1 MDFKKIAEET
11 FEAIGGKE
19 NITAAAHCSTRLRLV
34 LKDEEIIDQK
44 KLDELEE
51 VKGTFSTGGQ
61 YQIIFGAGIVNEV
74 YKELAKLAGIS
85 EMSTKDVKDAGTK
98 KMNILQRFVK
108 MLSDIFVPIIPAI
121 VAGGLLMGINNV
133 LTAQNLIIEGK
144 SLVEANPSLADLAS
158 LINTF
163 ANAAFVFLPILI
175 GFSATQRFGGNPYL
189 GAVLGMLM
197 VHPDLL
203 NGYGYGA
210 ALINNDIPVWKIF
223 GFEIEKV
230 GYQGSV
236 LPVLVSSFIL
246 AKIEINLRRVIP
258 SAIDNLLT
266 PLLTI
271 FITGI
276 ITFTVVGPFTRT
288 AGNLLTDGLIW
299 LYDTTGFIGGA
310 IVGLIYAPIVITGM
324 HHSFI
329 AVETQLLAD
338 IGKTGGSFIFPIA
351 AMSNVA
357 QGAATIAIFLITRDK
372 KVKSTASASGISALL
387 GITEPAMFGINLK
400 LRYPFIGAIIGS
412 SAGSSFITLYKV
424 KAVALG
430 AAGIPGI
437 ISIKPTSIIPYIVGM
452 VISFSIAFIV
462 TLVLAKRD
470 ERITATKMS
479 SEKAI
484 YS

>member
-1 MDFKKIAEET
+1 MDYKKIAEELLP
-11 FEAIGGKE
+11 AIGGKE
-19 NITAAAHCSTRLRLV
+19 NVAAAAHCATRLRLV
-34 LKDEEIIDQK
+34 LNDEEKVDQA
-44 KLDELEE
+44 KLDEMDV

-61 YQIIFGAGIVNEV
+61 YQIILGAGTVNEV
-74 YKELAKLAGIS
+74 YKELAKLTGLS
-85 EMSTKDVKDAGTK
+85 EMSTKDVKDAGAK
-98 KMNILQRFVK
+98 KMNALQRFVK

-121 VAGGLLMGINNV
+121 VAGGLLMGINNL
-133 LTAQNLIIEGK
+133 LTAPDLFIKGQ
-144 SLVEANPSLADLAS
+144 SLVEANPGLADLAA

-189 GAVLGMLM
+189 GAALGMLM

-210 ALINNDIPVWKIF
+210 ALLNNEVPVWRIF

-236 LPVLVSSFIL
+236 LPVLAASFIL
-246 AKIEINLRRVIP
+246 AKIEITLRRVIP
-258 SAIDNLLT
+258 SALDNLLT

-276 ITFTVVGPFTRT
+276 LTFSAVGPLTRS
-288 AGNLLTDGLIW
+288 AGNFLTDGLIW

-310 IVGLIYAPIVITGM
+310 IFGLIYAPIVITGM

-338 IGKTGGSFIFPIA
+338 IAKTGGSFLFAIA

-357 QGAATIAIFLITRDK
+357 QGAATLAALLVTRDK
-372 KVKSTASASGISALL
+372 KIKSTASAAGISALL

-400 LRYPFIGAIIGS
+400 LRYPFVGAMIGS
-412 SAGSSFITLYKV
+412 SVGSLFVTLYKV

-430 AAGIPGI
+430 AAGLPGI
-437 ISIKPTSIIPYIVGM
+437 ISIKPSAIIPYIIGM
-452 VISFSIAFIV
+452 VISFSVAFAV
-462 TLVLAKRD
+462 TVVLAKRD
-470 ERITATKMS
+470 AKKEACDPNG
-479 SEKAI
+479 KAA
-484 YS
+484 

>member
-1 MDFKKIAEET
+1 MNLKESAKEILSAL
-11 FEAIGGKE
+11 GGKE
-19 NITAAAHCSTRLRLV
+19 NVSAAAHCSTRLRLV
-34 LKDEEIIDQK
+34 LHDEGKVDQA
-44 KLDELEE
+44 KLDNMDV

-61 YQIIFGAGIVNEV
+61 FQIIIGAGTVNEV
-74 YKELAKLAGIS
+74 YKEFSKLTGLS
-85 EMSTKDVKDAGTK
+85 DMSTKDVKDAGAK
-98 KMNILQRFVK
+98 KMNALQRFVK

-121 VAGGLLMGINNV
+121 VAGGLLMGINNL
-133 LTAQNLIIEGK
+133 LTAPDLFIKGQ
-144 SLVEANPSLADLAS
+144 SLVEANPGLADLAA

-189 GAVLGMLM
+189 GAALGMLM

-210 ALINNDIPVWKIF
+210 ALLNNEVPVWRIF

-236 LPVLVSSFIL
+236 LPVLAASFIL
-246 AKIEINLRRVIP
+246 AKIEITLRRVIP
-258 SAIDNLLT
+258 SALDNLLT

-276 ITFTVVGPFTRT
+276 LTFSAVGPLTRS
-288 AGNLLTDGLIW
+288 AGNFLTDGLIW

-310 IVGLIYAPIVITGM
+310 IFGLIYAPIVITGM

-338 IGKTGGSFIFPIA
+338 IAKTGGSFLFAIA

-357 QGAATIAIFLITRDK
+357 QGAATLAALLVTRDK
-372 KVKSTASASGISALL
+372 KIKSTASAAGISALL

-400 LRYPFIGAIIGS
+400 LRYPFVGAMIGS
-412 SAGSSFITLYKV
+412 SVGSLFVTLYKV

-430 AAGIPGI
+430 AAGLPGI
-437 ISIKPTSIIPYIVGM
+437 ISIKPSAIIPYIIGM
-452 VISFSIAFIV
+452 VISFSVAFAV
-462 TLVLAKRD
+462 TVVLAKRD
-470 ERITATKMS
+470 AKKEACDPNG
-479 SEKAI
+479 KAA
-484 YS
+484 